1 MSPSEKQRTASFGQM
16 SPSEKTAYRKFRTN
30 VSFRKT
36 AYRKF
41 RTNVPFRKK
50 TYRKCQTNVPFRKT
64 SYHKCRT
71 DVSPGN
77 FLNSFMIEY
86 IENFFCI
93 NQLIISTDLQQK
105 KFIFQTRKQG
115 VPRNMTVARRLESLF
130 LTFSL
135 FVIFSRQPTFMYDS
149 WSNNIKIH
157 LILAFPKSGLP
168 FLWFQNYQRF

>member
-1 MSPSEKQRTASFGQM
+1 
-16 SPSEKTAYRKFRTN
+16 
-30 VSFRKT
+30 
-36 AYRKF
+36 
-41 RTNVPFRKK
+41 
-50 TYRKCQTNVPFRKT
+50 
-64 SYHKCRT
+64 
-71 DVSPGN
+71 
-77 FLNSFMIEY
+77 MIEY

-149 WSNNIKIH
+149 
-157 LILAFPKSGLP
+157 
-168 FLWFQNYQRF
+168 